1 MKDGAHVINP
11 DENKSIKI
19 QWISLYV
26 NGDNVT
32 YFDSFGVWHIL
43 KQIKKLIGNKNT
55 TTNIYRI
62 QANNTL
68 TCGSFFILLVDF
80 MPKGKNVLDYIS

>member
-1 MKDGAHVINP
+1 M
-11 DENKSIKI
+11 
-19 QWISLYV
+19 
-26 NGDNVT
+26 
-32 YFDSFGVWHIL
+32 L

-62 QANNTL
+62 QANNTI

-80 MPKGKNVLDYIS
+80 MPKGKNVLDYII

>member
-1 MKDGAHVINP
+1 MKDGAYVINL

-62 QANNTL
+62 QANNT
-68 TCGSFFILLVDF
+68 CGSFFILLVDF
-80 MPKGKNVLDYIS
+80 MQKGKNMLDYII

>member
-1 MKDGAHVINP
+1 MKDGAYVINL

-32 YFDSFGVWHIL
+32 YFDSFGVLHIL

-62 QANNTL
+62 QANNTI
-68 TCGSFFILLVDF
+68 TCGSFSSYLLILCKKVK
-80 MPKGKNVLDYIS
+80 MC